1 MQRVSQLIKSELGRF
16 PDCEYYLAIIS
27 KAESNVSRHPDICIE
42 TCKSLLEG
50 ISKTVLARTQKN
62 LTTHHIENLKF
73 VPVVTKAMHDLR
85 DNDDVIEDDFKS
97 KVVDM
102 ARALGTLRNH
112 RSDISHGRSVPKTKQ
127 STESLALL
135 CLHTTEAIAFYMLE
149 AYFALPVEFTVPED
163 SETADAEAELP
174 GGIPQIDYDA
184 NPDFN
189 DQLDILYRLDGKML
203 YSDALYR
210 LYYEDYIIELEAFL
224 DTLNDAENGDAGGDD
239 GNTE

>member
-1 MQRVSQLIKSELGRF
+1 MQRVSQLIKSELERF
-16 PDCEYYLAIIS
+16 PDCEYYLAIIT
-27 KAESNVSRHPDICIE
+27 KAENDVSTHPDICIE

-112 RSDISHGRSVPKTKQ
+112 RSDISHGRSVPKIKQ
-127 STESLALL
+127 SSESLALL
-135 CLHTTEAIAFYMLE
+135 TLHTTEAIAFYMLE
-149 AYFALPVEFTVPED
+149 AYFALPIESTAHED
-163 SETADAEAELP
+163 LPSDETEAELP
-174 GGIPQIDYDA
+174 GGIPQIDYED
-184 NPDFN
+184 NSDFN
-189 DQLDILYRLDGKML
+189 DELDRQNPLEGKML

-224 DTLNDAENGDAGGDD
+224 DTLNDAENGEAGGDD
-239 GNTE
+239 GDAE